1 MNLQVADVLRAWVTT
16 WVLRFGS
23 VRLALPAVSFD
34 DVSVGAV
41 RFGAPSLPTS
51 RWQVGGRGGRG
62 GRWGGK
68 GEVGMEVGGGKVGGG
83 KVGGGR

>member
-1 MNLQVADVLRAWVTT
+1 M
-16 WVLRFGS
+16 
-23 VRLALPAVSFD
+23 ALPAVSFD

-68 GEVGMEVGGGKVGGG
+68 GEVGMEVGRWEVGRWGWEVRWEGGVREG
-83 KVGGGR
+83 